1 MASASKNREKKE
13 MMPLRFSARMNK
25 LLRELSNR
33 ADQSIG
39 VVAEE
44 GLWESI
50 PGMLQKYQARDE
62 VFNKVVGKKKL

>member
-1 MASASKNREKKE
+1 

-25 LLRELSNR
+25 FLRELASR

-44 GLWESI
+44 GLWESA
-50 PGMLQKYQARDE
+50 PRMVEKYAARDE
-62 VFNKVVGKKKL
+62 LYTKLVGKNHKSSKS